1 MVDYNSTRA
10 YNDIL
15 NYIQKKRV
23 DKLLKSMTGYGKGEY
38 ENELY
43 RFTIEIK
50 SVNHRYNDISV
61 KMPRHISYL
70 EDTIKRSIKEKIS
83 RGKVDVYI
91 NLEYVNDSS
100 VDVKVD
106 IPLAL
111 SYKNALEELRVELNI
126 EDNIR
131 LNNILSMNE
140 VVKTQRKNV
149 DENLVAD
156 CLMKSLSMAIEHI
169 TDMRQK
175 EGLEL
180 KKDMLIKLDNIEN
193 FLQIIEERS
202 PSLVIEYKDKL
213 KDRIDELLDHNVS
226 IDEERLSSE
235 VAIFADKSSI
245 DEEIVRL
252 KSHIKQFISIL
263 EEEDSVGRKLDFLI
277 QEFNREI
284 NTIGSKANDIII
296 SKNVVELK
304 AELEKI
310 REQVQ
315 NIE

>member
-1 MVDYNSTRA
+1 M
-10 YNDIL
+10 I
-15 NYIQKKRV
+15 
-23 DKLLKSMTGYGKGEY
+23 KSMTGYGKGEY

-43 RFTIEIK
+43 RFTVEIK

-70 EDTIKRSIKEKIS
+70 EDSVKKAIKEKIS

-91 NLEYVNDSS
+91 NLEYVNESAI
-100 VDVKVD
+100 DVKVD

-111 SYKNALEELRVELNI
+111 SYKNALEELRAELNI
-126 EDNIR
+126 EDSIR
-131 LNNILSMNE
+131 LNNILGMNE
-140 VVKTQRKNV
+140 VVKTERKNI

-156 CLMKSLSMAIEHI
+156 CLMKSLAKAIEYI
-169 TDMRQK
+169 TEMRGK
-175 EGLEL
+175 EGEEL
-180 KKDMLIKLDNIEN
+180 KKDMLIKLDNIES
-193 FLQIIEERS
+193 FLEVIEERS
-202 PSLVIEYKDKL
+202 PSVAVEYRDKL
-213 KDRIDELLDHNVS
+213 RDRIDELLDNSIS

-235 VAIFADKSSI
+235 VVIFADKSSI

>member
-1 MVDYNSTRA
+1 M
-10 YNDIL
+10 I
-15 NYIQKKRV
+15 
-23 DKLLKSMTGYGKGEY
+23 KSMTGYGKGEY

-43 RFTIEIK
+43 RFTVEIK

-70 EDTIKRSIKEKIS
+70 EDSVKKAIKEKIS

-91 NLEYVNDSS
+91 NLEYVNESAI
-100 VDVKVD
+100 DVKVD

-111 SYKNALEELRVELNI
+111 SYKNALEELRAELNI
-126 EDNIR
+126 EDSIR
-131 LNNILSMNE
+131 LNNILGMNE
-140 VVKTQRKNV
+140 VVKTERKNI

-156 CLMKSLSMAIEHI
+156 CLMKSLAKAIEYI
-169 TDMRQK
+169 TEMRGK
-175 EGLEL
+175 EGEEL
-180 KKDMLIKLDNIEN
+180 KKDMLIKLDNIES
-193 FLQIIEERS
+193 FLEVIEERS
-202 PSLVIEYKDKL
+202 PSVAVEYRDKL
-213 KDRIDELLDHNVS
+213 RDRIDELLDNSIS

-235 VAIFADKSSI
+235 VVIFADKSSI

-263 EEEDSVGRKLDFLI
+263 EEDDSVGRKLDFLI

>member
-1 MVDYNSTRA
+1 
-10 YNDIL
+10 
-15 NYIQKKRV
+15 
-23 DKLLKSMTGYGKGEY
+23 MTGYGKGEY

-43 RFTIEIK
+43 RFIIEIK

-70 EDTIKRSIKEKIS
+70 EDSIKKTIKEKIN

-91 NLEYVNDSS
+91 NLEYVNDSA

-111 SYKNALEELRVELNI
+111 SYKNVLEELKIKLNI
-126 EDNIR
+126 EDHIR
-131 LNNILSMNE
+131 LNNILGMNE
-140 VVKTQRKNV
+140 VVKTERKNI

-156 CLMKSLSMAIEHI
+156 CLMKALSLAIDHI
-169 TDMRQK
+169 TKMREQ
-175 EGLEL
+175 EGKEL
-180 KKDMLIKLDNIEN
+180 KKDMLNKLANIEN
-193 FLQIIEERS
+193 FLQIIEDRS
-202 PSLVIEYKDKL
+202 PSVVIEHRDKL
-213 KDRIDELLDHNVS
+213 RERIEELLDNSIS

-252 KSHIKQFISIL
+252 KSHIKQFINIL
-263 EEEDSVGRKLDFLI
+263 EEKDSVGRKLDFLI

-284 NTIGSKANDIII
+284 NTIGSKANDIVI

>member
-1 MVDYNSTRA
+1 
-10 YNDIL
+10 
-15 NYIQKKRV
+15 
-23 DKLLKSMTGYGKGEY
+23 MTGYGKGEY

-43 RFTIEIK
+43 RFTVEIK

-70 EDTIKRSIKEKIS
+70 EDSVKKAIKEKIS

-91 NLEYVNDSS
+91 NLEYVNESAI
-100 VDVKVD
+100 DVKVD

-111 SYKNALEELRVELNI
+111 SYKNALEELRAELNI
-126 EDNIR
+126 EDSIR
-131 LNNILSMNE
+131 LNNILGMNE
-140 VVKTQRKNV
+140 VVKTERKNI

-156 CLMKSLSMAIEHI
+156 CLMKSLAKAIEYI
-169 TDMRQK
+169 TEMRGK
-175 EGLEL
+175 EGEEL
-180 KKDMLIKLDNIEN
+180 KKDMLIKLDNIES
-193 FLQIIEERS
+193 FLEVIEERS
-202 PSLVIEYKDKL
+202 PSVAVEYRDKL
-213 KDRIDELLDHNVS
+213 RDRIDELLDNSIS

-235 VAIFADKSSI
+235 VVIFADKSSI

-263 EEEDSVGRKLDFLI
+263 EEDDSVGRKLDFLI

>member
-1 MVDYNSTRA
+1 
-10 YNDIL
+10 
-15 NYIQKKRV
+15 
-23 DKLLKSMTGYGKGEY
+23 MTGYGKGEY

-43 RFTIEIK
+43 RFTVEIK
-50 SVNHRYNDISV
+50 SVNHRYNDILV

-70 EDTIKRSIKEKIS
+70 EDTIKKAIKEKIN

-91 NLEYVNDSS
+91 NLEYVNESA

-106 IPLAL
+106 IPLARV
-111 SYKNALEELRVELNI
+111 YKLALEELKTELDI

-140 VVKTQRKNV
+140 VVRTERKNI

-156 CLMKSLSMAIEHI
+156 CLLGSLSIAIANI
-169 TDMRQK
+169 TKMREK
-175 EGLEL
+175 EGQEL

-193 FLQIIEERS
+193 FLHIVQERS
-202 PSLVIEYKDKL
+202 PSVVVEHRDKL
-213 KDRIDELLDHNVS
+213 RDRINELLDNSVA
-226 IDEERLSSE
+226 IDEDRLSNE
-235 VAIFADKSSI
+235 VAFFADKSSI

-252 KSHIKQFISIL
+252 KSHIKQFKSIL
-263 EEEDSVGRKLDFLI
+263 EDGDSVGRKLDFLI

-296 SKNVVELK
+296 SNSVVELK

>member
-1 MVDYNSTRA
+1 
-10 YNDIL
+10 
-15 NYIQKKRV
+15 
-23 DKLLKSMTGYGKGEY
+23 MTGYGKGEY

-43 RFTIEIK
+43 RFTVEIK
-50 SVNHRYNDISV
+50 SVNHRYNDILV

-70 EDTIKRSIKEKIS
+70 EDTIKKNIKDKIS

-91 NLEYVNDSS
+91 NLEYVNESA

-106 IPLAL
+106 IPLARV
-111 SYKNALEELRVELNI
+111 YKIALEELKTELNI

-140 VVKTQRKNV
+140 VIKTERKSI

-156 CLMKSLSMAIEHI
+156 CLLTALTIAITKI
-169 TDMRQK
+169 TEMREK
-175 EGLEL
+175 EGQEL
-180 KKDMLIKLDNIEN
+180 KKDMLTKLDNIES
-193 FLQIIEERS
+193 FLFKIEERA
-202 PSLVIEYKDKL
+202 PLVVEEHRDKL
-213 KDRIDELLDHNVS
+213 RERINELLENSVGIDED
-226 IDEERLSSE
+226 RLSNE
-235 VAIFADKSSI
+235 VAFLADKSSI

-252 KSHIKQFISIL
+252 KSHIKQFRSIL
-263 EEEDSVGRKLDFLI
+263 QENDSVGRKLDFLI

-284 NTIGSKANDIII
+284 NTIGSKANDIVI
-296 SKNVVELK
+296 SNSVVELK

>member
-1 MVDYNSTRA
+1 MT
-10 YNDIL
+10 
-15 NYIQKKRV
+15 
-23 DKLLKSMTGYGKGEY
+23 KLIKSMTGYGKGEY

-43 RFTIEIK
+43 RFIIEIK

-70 EDTIKRSIKEKIS
+70 EDTIKKAIKEKVS
-83 RGKVDVYI
+83 RGKVDVYV
-91 NLEYVNDSS
+91 NFEYVNESAI
-100 VDVKVD
+100 DVKVD

-111 SYKNALEELRVELNI
+111 SYKIALEELTSQLNI

-140 VVKTQRKNV
+140 VVKTERKGV
-149 DENLVAD
+149 DENLVKD
-156 CLMKSLSMAIEHI
+156 SLLKSLDMAITNIVYMKE
-169 TDMRQK
+169 K
-175 EGLEL
+175 EGEEL
-180 KKDMLIKLDNIEN
+180 KKDMLIKLDNINKYVE
-193 FLQIIEERS
+193 IIEERS
-202 PSLVIEYKDKL
+202 PSVVSEYKIKL
-213 KDRIDELLDHNVS
+213 RERINELLDNNIV

-252 KSHIKQFISIL
+252 KSHIKQFKGIL
-263 EEEDSVGRKLDFLI
+263 EEDDAIGRKLDFLI

-284 NTIGSKANDIII
+284 NTIGSKANDIEI
-296 SKNVVELK
+296 SKHVVELK

>member
-1 MVDYNSTRA
+1 
-10 YNDIL
+10 
-15 NYIQKKRV
+15 
-23 DKLLKSMTGYGKGEY
+23 MTGYGKGEY

-70 EDTIKRSIKEKIS
+70 EDSIKKAIKEKIS

-91 NLEYVNDSS
+91 NLDYVNDSAI
-100 VDVKVD
+100 DVKVD

-111 SYKNALEELRVELNI
+111 SYKNALEELKAELNI

-131 LNNILSMNE
+131 LNNILGMNE
-140 VVKTQRKNV
+140 VVKTERKNI

-156 CLMKSLSMAIEHI
+156 CLMKALGLAIEHI
-169 TDMRQK
+169 TGMREK
-175 EGLEL
+175 EGEEL
-180 KKDMLIKLDNIEN
+180 KKDMLIKLDHIEN
-193 FLQIIEERS
+193 FLEIIEERS
-202 PSLVIEYKDKL
+202 PFVVVEYRDKL
-213 KDRIDELLDHNVS
+213 RDRIDELLDNSIS

-296 SKNVVELK
+296 SKNVVDLK

>member
-1 MVDYNSTRA
+1 
-10 YNDIL
+10 
-15 NYIQKKRV
+15 
-23 DKLLKSMTGYGKGEY
+23 MTGYGKGEY

-43 RFTIEIK
+43 RFIIEIK

-70 EDTIKRSIKEKIS
+70 EDTIKKAIKEKVS
-83 RGKVDVYI
+83 RGKVDVYV
-91 NLEYVNDSS
+91 NFEYVNESAI
-100 VDVKVD
+100 DVKVD

-111 SYKNALEELRVELNI
+111 SYKIALEELTSQLNI

-140 VVKTQRKNV
+140 VVKTERKGV
-149 DENLVAD
+149 DENLVKD
-156 CLMKSLSMAIEHI
+156 SLLKSLDMAITNIVYMKE
-169 TDMRQK
+169 K
-175 EGLEL
+175 EGEEL
-180 KKDMLIKLDNIEN
+180 KKDMLIKLDNINKYVE
-193 FLQIIEERS
+193 IIEERS
-202 PSLVIEYKDKL
+202 PSVVSEYKIKL
-213 KDRIDELLDHNVS
+213 RERINELLDNNIV

-252 KSHIKQFISIL
+252 KSHIKQFKGIL
-263 EEEDSVGRKLDFLI
+263 EEDDAIGRKLDFLI

-284 NTIGSKANDIII
+284 NTIGSKANDIEI
-296 SKNVVELK
+296 SKHVVELK